1 MSARVKMNTLTQEVI
16 RRLRN
21 TRITLPWSQFQ
32 APVLTEFSKKMAR
45 SGYPEG
51 YRLEVIKSG
60 ILGFERQLEAD
71 RNGQK
76 PLFRPR
82 EWQKEERRR
91 KKMVRK
97 AAWYRPADCV
107 GFYPPTPRGEL
118 VGEINKVLKEE
129 GKRINVNLRAVET
142 GGLSLGKQLVRPD
155 LKGGEPCGRP
165 GCVLDKCS
173 GGAGGPHN
181 VPSQVYRGSCKL
193 CEEDEITSEYW
204 GESAFCGSY
213 RSGQHENDVDTK
225 KDSNAFFKHL
235 RLFHPDAQG
244 GIENF
249 DIRVMSVHKKPLT
262 RQKTEA
268 VKIASSTATNLL
280 NSKAEHRQ
288 PALLRVRM
296 VQGDDSD
303 VQGPR
308 PGAGDGGGGG
318 GGEGEGD
325 EQAGHRGR
333 RRRGE

>member
-1 MSARVKMNTLTQEVI
+1 M
-16 RRLRN
+16 
-21 TRITLPWSQFQ
+21 
-32 APVLTEFSKKMAR
+32 
-45 SGYPEG
+45 
-51 YRLEVIKSG
+51 
-60 ILGFERQLEAD
+60 
-71 RNGQK
+71 
-76 PLFRPR
+76 
-82 EWQKEERRR
+82 
-91 KKMVRK
+91 
-97 AAWYRPADCV
+97 
-107 GFYPPTPRGEL
+107 
-118 VGEINKVLKEE
+118 
-129 GKRINVNLRAVET
+129 
-142 GGLSLGKQLVRPD
+142 
-155 LKGGEPCGRP
+155 
-165 GCVLDKCS
+165 LDKCS
-173 GGAGGPHN
+173 GEAGGPHN

-193 CEEDEITSEYW
+193 CEEDEITSQYW

-213 RSGQHENDVDTK
+213 RSGQHENDVDAK
-225 KDSNAFFKHL
+225 KESNAFFKHL

-249 DIRVMSVHKKPLT
+249 DIRVNSVHKKPLT

-288 PALLRVRM
+288 PARLRVRM
-296 VQGDDSD
+296 VQGDDND